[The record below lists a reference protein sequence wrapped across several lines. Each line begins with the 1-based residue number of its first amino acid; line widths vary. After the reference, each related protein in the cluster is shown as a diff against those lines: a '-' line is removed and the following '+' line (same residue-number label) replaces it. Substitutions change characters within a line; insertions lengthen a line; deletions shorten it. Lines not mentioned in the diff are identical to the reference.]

1 MAERRMF
8 AKSIMDSD
16 DFMNLPF
23 SAQAVYVHL
32 AMRADD
38 DGFIGNAKS
47 ILRMIG
53 ASEDDFRTLVDE
65 GYLRTFDSSVVAIV
79 HWKTHNY
86 IQKDRYKPTV
96 YRKEKDL
103 MYPKK
108 EEIKEETKEKV
119 RKEETAEEKI
129 EETAEEKI
137 EENEDEKG
145 TEITDDFF
153 VSDLDTQD
161 RIGKDR
167 IGKVRSVKDRSV
179 KDRSGKD
186 RSDKVSADKEKQIGQ
201 QYADDSVCRMIMDFY
216 NKTCYSLT
224 PVTVLTEQR
233 RKDISCLMRN
243 HSHAEIQEVFRKA
256 QQSDFLCGK
265 GPRGWKASFDWLIKE
280 DNFLKVS
287 EGAYGK
293 DCRTSEEAPPSY
305 DLDAYEKHSMFD
317 D

>member
-108 EEIKEETKEKV
+108 EEIKEDTKEKV
-119 RKEETAEEKI
+119 RKEETAEEKG
-129 EETAEEKI
+129 A
-137 EENEDEKG
+137 ENEDEKG
-145 TEITDDFF
+145 AEITDDFC

-161 RIGKDR
+161 RIGK
-167 IGKVRSVKDRSV
+167 V
-179 KDRSGKD
+179 RSGKD

-224 PVTVLTEQR
+224 PVTHLTEQR
-233 RKDISCLMRN
+233 RKNISCLMRN

-280 DNFLKVS
+280 DNFLKAS

>member
-47 ILRMIG
+47 SLRMIG

-108 EEIKEETKEKV
+108 EEIKEKV
-119 RKEETAEEKI
+119 RKEETAEEKDT
-129 EETAEEKI
+129 ETAEEKI
-137 EENEDEKG
+137 AENEDEKG
-145 TEITDDFF
+145 AEITDDFF

-167 IGKVRSVKDRSV
+167 SGKV
-179 KDRSGKD
+179 RSGKD

-201 QYADDSVCRMIMDFY
+201 Q
-216 NKTCYSLT
+216 
-224 PVTVLTEQR
+224 
-233 RKDISCLMRN
+233 
-243 HSHAEIQEVFRKA
+243 
-256 QQSDFLCGK
+256 
-265 GPRGWKASFDWLIKE
+265 
-280 DNFLKVS
+280 
-287 EGAYGK
+287 
-293 DCRTSEEAPPSY
+293 
-305 DLDAYEKHSMFD
+305 
-317 D
+317 

>member
-16 DFMNLPF
+16 DFMTLPF

-53 ASEDDFRTLVDE
+53 AGEDDFRLLVDE
-65 GYLRTFDSSVVAIV
+65 GYLKTFDSSVVAIV

-108 EEIKEETKEKV
+108 EETKPEEKEKV
-119 RKEETAEEKI
+119 KKEESTQEKTAE
-129 EETAEEKI
+129 
-137 EENEDEKG
+137 NSDEKP
-145 TEITDDFF
+145 EDFF

-161 RIGKDR
+161 RLGKDSTGKDSIGKD
-167 IGKVRSVKDRSV
+167 ST
-179 KDRSGKD
+179 GKD
-186 RSDKVSADKEKQIGQ
+186 RTGKDRTDKDRTDEENSDRGRRPGQ
-201 QYADDSVCRMIMDFY
+201 KYADDSVCQMVMDFY

-224 PVTVLTEQR
+224 PVTALTKQR
-233 RKDISCLMRN
+233 RRDISNLLQN
-243 HSHAEIQEVFRKA
+243 YGHAEIQGVFEKA
-256 QQSDFLCGK
+256 QESDFLCGK
-265 GPRGWKASFDWLIKE
+265 GARGWKASFDWLIKE
-280 DNFLKVS
+280 SNFLKVS
-287 EGAYGK
+287 EGTYGREYK
-293 DCRTSEEAPPSY
+293 TSEEEPPSY
-305 DLDAYEKHSMFD
+305 DLEAYEKHSIFD